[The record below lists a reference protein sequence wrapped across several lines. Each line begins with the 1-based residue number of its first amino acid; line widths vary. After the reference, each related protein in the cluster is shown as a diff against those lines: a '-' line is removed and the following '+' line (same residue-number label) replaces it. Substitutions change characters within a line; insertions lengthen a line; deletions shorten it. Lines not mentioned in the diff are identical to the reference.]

1 MSYCCS
7 PLVGLSLPSIHW
19 TDCSRAVSTCALPP
33 WGSVYSL
40 AKCLH
45 WIRSSIN
52 EALNHHGNLP
62 CCPFHGKP
70 GITCSS
76 HPIVRIWQAWFAN
89 LLACNLTARVYRKT
103 TPVRFAFSSGMGNPR
118 FRNLC
123 LMGFVCI
130 LHAQKQDVCLSRGHT
145 FVMTPACLSTRHY
158 SAGQA
163 SDHKILFLS

>member
-1 MSYCCS
+1 M
-7 PLVGLSLPSIHW
+7 GL
-19 TDCSRAVSTCALPP
+19 
-33 WGSVYSL
+33 SVYSL

-45 WIRSSIN
+45 WIRSFIN

-103 TPVRFAFSSGMGNPR
+103 TPVRFVLSSGMGNPR

-130 LHAQKQDVCLSRGHT
+130 LHAQNRMFVSAEDTPLSWLLY
-145 FVMTPACLSTRHY
+145 ACLQDTAVQGKHQITKHSSFPRNW
-158 SAGQA
+158 
-163 SDHKILFLS
+163 LLSS